1 MATGIKQLHSTPG
14 NPATPSPGTGTQGT
28 ARMIRPSNVNY
39 DLEELSAALHY
50 NDEWLGRAK
59 VAIEVLDRSNAHT
72 AYARVIFFDK

>member
-14 NPATPSPGTGTQGT
+14 NPTTPSLGTGTGTQGT

-50 NDEWLGRAK
+50 NDNGLGVRRWQSRFWTNQMP
-59 VAIEVLDRSNAHT
+59 IPPMQE
-72 AYARVIFFDK
+72 